1 MAQQPQIRLH
11 FVRARLAPVFKV
23 VEDVHFT
30 ADSLRGYYLVR
41 LGHLS
46 CFIDFPLVIDLDFD
60 LNSLLLGLLVGW
72 AHHIGYTWR
81 IDIIETRVVLSCVL
95 WWLEWYFDF
104 YYLDVVLLVVWGVS
118 ANEQSLHWEI
128 TAVGAKF
135 NQISWLRQLTCPWSA
150 SIPLW
155 ARAMSTHVS
164 KGCHT
169 ERVHAFSRSYILQRF
184 SALQFH
190 PHCRLNK

>member
-60 LNSLLLGLLVGW
+60 LNSLLLGLLV
-72 AHHIGYTWR
+72 
-81 IDIIETRVVLSCVL
+81 S
-95 WWLEWYFDF
+95 
-104 YYLDVVLLVVWGVS
+104 
-118 ANEQSLHWEI
+118 
-128 TAVGAKF
+128 
-135 NQISWLRQLTCPWSA
+135 
-150 SIPLW
+150 
-155 ARAMSTHVS
+155 
-164 KGCHT
+164 
-169 ERVHAFSRSYILQRF
+169 
-184 SALQFH
+184 
-190 PHCRLNK
+190 